1 MLFRSLAI
9 TIGQVTYRYRYH
21 FNVFKYVDPDLYS
34 EFIRPV

>member
-9 TIGQVTYRYRYH
+9 TIGQVTYRYH